1 MIKHFPVSNIYS
13 VYTHILTSI
22 TISITM
28 YISVICF
35 KTVNASGNLCNI
47 SCNSLLD
54 TNERW
59 VKDQIE
65 GCCVYIHYK
74 NKVCSSTT
82 CKELGI

>member
-1 MIKHFPVSNIYS
+1 MIKHFPVSNILYVS
-13 VYTHILTSI
+13 IHILTSI
-22 TISITM
+22 TTIT
-28 YISVICF
+28 SVIYF
-35 KTVNASGNLCNI
+35 RTVNASGNFCNI

-82 CKELGI
+82 YKELGI